1 MSESIAKGNK
11 ENMNFQH
18 ATYMPF
24 SKLSQLVV
32 NSFMKA
38 FFMSRVETIEE
49 WKHIYI
55 IISSNHL
62 LGNKWQWITIL
73 ILEVRS
79 ASLF

>member
-1 MSESIAKGNK
+1 MSEIIAKGNK

-38 FFMSRVETIEE
+38 FFMSNAETLKE

-62 LGNKWQWITIL
+62 LGNKWQSITIL
-73 ILEVRS
+73 IFGI
-79 ASLF
+79 ASFF

>member
-49 WKHIYI
+49 
-55 IISSNHL
+55 
-62 LGNKWQWITIL
+62 
-73 ILEVRS
+73 
-79 ASLF
+79 